1 MDKNKAF
8 ALYGVNM
15 IEINGYNFKYAN
27 GYTIIKDKDELKL
40 YIDCEVADEEQYKF
54 LKKSLNDVL
63 RGSNEFNISLYNDV
77 RYADGTKKHIGG
89 YKLKELTPNII
100 QQYYDKLDRME
111 KNGYGCHGETY
122 PTRTNERNGY
132 RLYETSIRKELQ
144 QLFPC

>member
-8 ALYGVNM
+8 ALYGVNI
-15 IEINGYNFKYAN
+15 IEINGYDFKYAN

-77 RYADGTKKHIGG
+77 RYANGTKGNIVDKYNCVVADGEIFTVDKHKITDICFPF
-89 YKLKELTPNII
+89 KIKAKIKELN
-100 QQYYDKLDRME
+100 
-111 KNGYGCHGETY
+111 N
-122 PTRTNERNGY
+122 
-132 RLYETSIRKELQ
+132 
-144 QLFPC
+144 

>member
-8 ALYGVNM
+8 ALYGVNI
-15 IEINGYNFKYAN
+15 IEINGYDFKYAN

-77 RYADGTKKHIGG
+77 RYTNGTKGNIVDKYNCVVADGEIFTVDKHKITDICFPF
-89 YKLKELTPNII
+89 KIKARIKEI
-100 QQYYDKLDRME
+100 K
-111 KNGYGCHGETY
+111 
-122 PTRTNERNGY
+122 
-132 RLYETSIRKELQ
+132 
-144 QLFPC
+144 